1 MFLFRDKPLKI
12 IKLNILIL
20 FILIFSQNCLYSE
33 SDVDLIFQKI
43 KYAAQLDDNINTS
56 FKVMQSDKL
65 NLSVYHKN
73 QNTYEFFISRK
84 LLDFFANNPDAIA
97 FSIAHEFA
105 HIKLKHFQNSTK
117 AKNDLEQNY
126 FQKEDEF
133 QADEKGMQVAL
144 SAGYSFKKVL
154 SGLKQF
160 ADAQLNPSELESI
173 SNEHPTWFERMQ
185 KLDKKKSN
193 FWQAMQ
199 SFENGKMFLEIGQYK
214 LASSCF
220 SNVIREFPESY
231 EAWANK
237 GYADLLEY
245 CDNLSANDIARFN
258 IGYISTGNYFREIE
272 SNDWQMRGI
281 NSDLWLEA
289 YSALKTS
296 IEINDNQPITLS
308 NFGLA
313 YLVNPYN
320 GPDYVNANKYFDKAV
335 KIIESQDIASSPIF
349 CDIYINA
356 SVSQTAAGATDK
368 SLDYLSKSKE
378 IFKNFTE
385 DQSYHNKEEILFN
398 EAFALMHSNLS
409 DNKIKALKKFEE
421 FIGSASKSSIWRKI
435 ATQHYLNLTKSS
447 QMMPKTL
454 SNLLNN
460 DTHEF
465 EKVVGLESN
474 EFNIFL
480 TQKSEDFEKELS
492 KYARFRSNIT
502 TRYELYQYQFPEL
515 GLKLIASDKLLAM
528 IIKSNKIGIQIRKK
542 GLAAESYKIRKGHR
556 ISTLPKDLAKIIK
569 QNHSTIQLYK
579 NKYTY
584 INELGIGLIITNGT
598 IEEIAIVGF

>member
-20 FILIFSQNCLYSE
+20 FILILSQNCLYSE

-56 FKVMQSDKL
+56 FKVIQSDKL

-73 QNTYEFFISRK
+73 QNTYEFFISQK
-84 LLDFFANNPDAIA
+84 LLDFFANNPDALA

-105 HIKLKHFQNSTK
+105 HIKLHHFQNSIK
-117 AKNDLEQNY
+117 VKNDLEQNY

-133 QADEKGMQVAL
+133 QADEKGIQIAL
-144 SAGYSFKKVL
+144 AAGYSFKKVL

-160 ADAQLNPSELESI
+160 ADAQINPSELESI

-185 KLDKKKSN
+185 KLDKNKSN

-335 KIIESQDIASSPIF
+335 KIIESQDITSSPIF

-356 SVSQTAAGATDK
+356 SVSQTVAGATDK

-385 DQSYHNKEEILFN
+385 DQSYQDKEEILFN
-398 EAFALMHSNLS
+398 EAFALMQSNLS

-421 FIGSASKSSIWRKI
+421 FISSASKSSIWRKI

-465 EKVVGLESN
+465 EKVVGLESS

-528 IIKSNKIGIQIRKK
+528 IIKSNKIGVQISKK
-542 GLAAESYKIRKGHR
+542 GLAAESYAIRKGHR
-556 ISTLPKDLAKIIK
+556 ISSLPKDLAKIIK
-569 QNHSTIQLYK
+569 QNHSTIQFYK

-584 INELGIGLIITNGT
+584 IKELGIGLIITNGT
-598 IEEIAIVGF
+598 IEEIAILGF